1 VDLALK
7 QNPDVLL
14 SNIEEQR
21 ALAQVAIAKDP
32 FVPKIVI
39 GSGLA
44 YSNGFPMSIEGSA
57 PSVVQA
63 RAIASVYNKP
73 QRLAIAQAKEEA
85 RAAGLGT
92 QSKREEAIAQVVQ
105 SFLAAERRGRQAEL
119 AGKQLETAEKLLGIV
134 KVRVTEGR
142 ELPLEGRRAELE
154 VAKAKQRIA
163 ILAGDVEYAE
173 GLLGMALG
181 LPPGGLVR
189 PARED
194 RDLPEVPD
202 SAESAVNAA
211 MADNREIRRLQSQLL
226 AKGLQAKGHRAERLP
241 SFDLVAQYGLFAKFN
256 NYEDFFRRFQRNNGQ
271 LGVSFQLPLLFGP
284 GREARASL
292 AEIEVTRIKV
302 QVNQTRSKIA
312 LEIQKRY
319 ADLQRADTSRQ
330 IAKMDLDLTRESLAV
345 QLARFEEGRATMRQV
360 EEARFQENE
369 KWMAYYD
376 SVTQSEGARYAL
388 LEMTG
393 GLVAALR

>member
-1 VDLALK
+1 MRNLLLLALTAPAVFGADVRTMTLREAVDLALK

-105 SFLAAERRGRQAEL
+105 SFLDAERRGRRAEL

-134 KVRVTEGR
+134 KVRVTG
-142 ELPLEGRRAELE
+142 
-154 VAKAKQRIA
+154 
-163 ILAGDVEYAE
+163 AG
-173 GLLGMALG
+173 L
-181 LPPGGLVR
+181 
-189 PARED
+189 
-194 RDLPEVPD
+194 
-202 SAESAVNAA
+202 
-211 MADNREIRRLQSQLL
+211 
-226 AKGLQAKGHRAERLP
+226 
-241 SFDLVAQYGLFAKFN
+241 
-256 NYEDFFRRFQRNNGQ
+256 
-271 LGVSFQLPLLFGP
+271 
-284 GREARASL
+284 
-292 AEIEVTRIKV
+292 
-302 QVNQTRSKIA
+302 
-312 LEIQKRY
+312 
-319 ADLQRADTSRQ
+319 
-330 IAKMDLDLTRESLAV
+330 RESHPHDV
-345 QLARFEEGRATMRQV
+345 TIT
-360 EEARFQENE
+360 EEAPNYR
-369 KWMAYYD
+369 W
-376 SVTQSEGARYAL
+376 R
-388 LEMTG
+388 
-393 GLVAALR
+393 